1 MLTLNA
7 EDFLRDNSITNNEN
21 ELRIAIVDISRV
33 DEIKKL
39 LEAQGYS
46 DIVPEDD
53 EGNLYLTASRKDNA
67 EDKTSEQPPEPK
79 QIPQVQSQPALKLP
93 AIKISTGV
101 LISCESGKYKRP
113 FFKKVLMS
121 LVTSKI
127 KPDVLGLMNGAV
139 RLAAYNAPTCAY
151 LKALES
157 DGVKVLISESCA
169 DNMGITEALGV
180 GESVDMSEIFEA
192 IFSCEKVVSI

>member
-7 EDFLRDNSITNNEN
+7 ADFLRNNSITNNEN
-21 ELRIAIVDISRV
+21 EIRIALVDLSKA

-53 EGNLYLTASRKDNA
+53 EGNLYLTASMKTQKHEEKTESETKPPQAQPVTNA
-67 EDKTSEQPPEPK
+67 P
-79 QIPQVQSQPALKLP
+79 V
-93 AIKISTGV
+93 IKNHTGV